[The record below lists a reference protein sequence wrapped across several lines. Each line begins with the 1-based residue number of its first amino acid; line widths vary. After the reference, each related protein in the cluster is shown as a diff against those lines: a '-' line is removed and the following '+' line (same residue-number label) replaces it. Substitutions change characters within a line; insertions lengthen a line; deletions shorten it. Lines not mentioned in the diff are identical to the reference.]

1 MARLI
6 VVGGSVGC
14 FRVARLIAIVPY
26 SRVDRR
32 ISPIEELSKIWLAS
46 GQAIR
51 RSGRQSPVV
60 HASKAKQ
67 CMIDCLAMRM
77 RLAINA
83 TNNNE
88 NEISV

>member
-51 RSGRQSPVV
+51 RSGCEGKARLCMQ
-60 HASKAKQ
+60 AKQ

-88 NEISV
+88 N

>member
-51 RSGRQSPVV
+51 TEGKARLCMQ
-60 HASKAKQ
+60 AKQ